1 VLLWPVN
8 GHIEYV
14 SRILFKR
21 IFWRDGR
28 ICSTRIDYMR
38 GTEGCQGKNKKR
50 LKIVI
55 TGAKAREILVAG
67 RWWLGIF
74 RHKAFMG

>member
-1 VLLWPVN
+1 
-8 GHIEYV
+8 
-14 SRILFKR
+14 LFKR

-28 ICSTRIDYMR
+28 ICSTRINYMR

-55 TGAKAREILVAG
+55 TGAKAREIQKRRLH
-67 RWWLGIF
+67 WWEEQVGC
-74 RHKAFMG
+74 GQ